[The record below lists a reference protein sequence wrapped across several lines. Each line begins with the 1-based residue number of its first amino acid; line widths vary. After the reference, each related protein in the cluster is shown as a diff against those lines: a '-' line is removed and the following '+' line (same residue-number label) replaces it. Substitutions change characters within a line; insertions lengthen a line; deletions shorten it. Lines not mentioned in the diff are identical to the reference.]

1 MKKSVIQKMK
11 FWGLFATSLFLVCLF
26 TSSCD
31 KYEDEIVNIKNDIE
45 QLKTEVQ
52 ALVEAY
58 EAGKII
64 TQVTPLDNAPAGSW
78 LITFSDNTSIEVRSG
93 QDGANGKDGKDG
105 ADGIDGQNGADG
117 KDGQDGITPYI
128 RVNDNNYWEISY
140 DNGETFEELKDSE
153 GNPIPAT
160 GASGSNGKDGKDG
173 FSVRVIIN
181 EDGYYTI
188 EIYDPA
194 TDDVKETIVT
204 NYHSNPQY
212 QIQSIVED
220 PISGTITI
228 TMANGDEYIFGQVV
242 IYPSSIILLSKSIE
256 IPHNGTQTIEF
267 RINPSNARVNLD
279 EVLLDLVSEG
289 TRAEEV
295 SYVTTPV
302 NYTLQSV
309 KAAKNDQ
316 GVVKR
321 GQYVATIKDN
331 EISPDYS
338 DNVAIVVRT
347 KDAKGNEVE
356 ISSEMLQVSAKQ
368 PSSLP
373 KVYITTP
380 NGVGITS
387 KEDWV
392 KDSHIRI
399 VDENGDE
406 DLNVS
411 TSIKGRGNSTWN
423 YPKKPYAIKLD
434 SKSKVLGM
442 PKHKRWVLL
451 ANWKD
456 RTLLRNAVAFEMAR
470 VCMDWAPRGRF
481 VELYLNGKHQ
491 GNYYLCE
498 QIKPDENRVDIDE
511 IDEDTPESDLTGG
524 YILEFDTYSKSEINY
539 FYTKHKKYPVTIKEP
554 DEDVI
559 VSWEHPAFTYIEGYV
574 NQVEDT
580 FVAGDYNQVKELIDI
595 ESYIDWYLVHEVAG
609 NLEPI
614 NPKSCYMYKARN
626 GKLYAGPVWD
636 FDWWTFR
643 PNVSR
648 LINETLYYGYLFTC
662 DEFKQAMKARWTQ
675 IKPKFEDLEIFI
687 EEQAELIRESNE
699 VNIAK
704 WPLSINENYSSVNYN
719 GDEEL
724 DFESAIDR
732 MITAYKHRIV
742 VVDAMIS
749 AL

>member
-1 MKKSVIQKMK
+1 MKKSVAQKMK
-11 FWGLFATSLFLVCLF
+11 FLGVFATCLLLICLF
-26 TSSCD
+26 TYSCD
-31 KYEDEIVNIKNDIE
+31 RYDDDIANIKTDIE
-45 QLKTEVQ
+45 QLKADVK
-52 ALVEAY
+52 AIAEAY

-338 DNVAIVVRT
+338 DDVAIVIST
-347 KDAKGNEVE
+347 KDSKGNPME
-356 ISSEMLQVSAKQ
+356 ISSELIKVSAKQ
-368 PSSLP
+368 PSNLP

-380 NGVGITS
+380 DGVGIKS
-387 KEDWV
+387 KVDWV
-392 KDSHIRI
+392 KNSTIRI
-399 VDENGDE
+399 VDENGKE
-406 DLNVS
+406 DLNVT
-411 TSIKGRGNSTWN
+411 TSIRGRGNSTWGM
-423 YPKKPYAIKLD
+423 PKKPYALKLD
-434 SKSKVLGM
+434 SKAKVLGM

-451 ANWKD
+451 ANWMD

-470 VCMDWAPRGRF
+470 LCMDWAPRGRF

-498 QIKPDENRVDIDE
+498 QIKPDENRVNIDE

-524 YILEFDTYSKSEINY
+524 YLLEFDTYSKREVNY
-539 FYTKHKKYPVTIKEP
+539 FYTQHKQYPVTIKEP
-554 DEDVI
+554 DEEVI
-559 VSWEHPAFTYIEGYV
+559 VSWEHPAFVYIQNYV
-574 NQVEDT
+574 NQVEST
-580 FVAGDYNQVKELIDI
+580 FVAGDYEEVKNLIDI
-595 ESYIDWYLVHEVAG
+595 TSYIDWYLVHEVTRNG
-609 NLEPI
+609 EP
-614 NPKSCYMYKARN
+614 NHPKSSYMYKARN

-636 FDWWTFR
+636 FDWGTFR
-643 PNVSR
+643 PNR
-648 LINETLYYGYLFTC
+648 TGLIIKGALWYGYLFTH
-662 DEFKQAMKARWTQ
+662 DEFKTTLKARWAEL
-675 IKPKFEDLEIFI
+675 KPQFENLVSFI

-699 VNIAK
+699 VNIKK
-704 WPLSINENYSSVNYN
+704 WPIDGANN
-719 GDEEL
+719 GDEQL
-724 DFESAIDR
+724 SFDDAIKT
-732 MITAYKHRIV
+732 MIDAYTQRIQAVDTAL
-742 VVDAMIS
+742 A